1 MSIIIAVNCA
11 GCKDTHPVKVSGNSG
26 QIKPLQTPDHKK
38 AAPDKSILLENN
50 IKPVLPKPFL
60 PTLLVIPA
68 IGVSAQIQPV
78 AVLTNG
84 QMGVPKDTDL
94 VGISYPGI
102 LPGAQGNIIL
112 DGHVDSYTGPAVFF
126 NLKKLQR
133 GDAIIVS
140 NNSGRKLTYLVE
152 SVEIFATSEAPLER
166 IFGETKEPRLN
177 LITCTGRY
185 SRKKKEHEK
194 RLIVFTKL
202 EGES

>member
-1 MSIIIAVNCA
+1 M
-11 GCKDTHPVKVSGNSG
+11 KVSGNSS
-26 QIKPLQTPDHKK
+26 QIKPLQTLDHKI

-50 IKPVLPKPFL
+50 IKPALPKPFL
-60 PTLLVIPA
+60 PTSLVIPA

-84 QMGVPKDTDL
+84 QIGVPKETDL
-94 VGISYPGI
+94 VGISYPGV
-102 LPGAQGNIIL
+102 LPGEQGNVIL

-126 NLKKLQR
+126 NLKKLKR

-152 SVEIFATSEAPLER
+152 SVEIFVTSEAPLKR
-166 IFGETKEPRLN
+166 IFGETKDPRLN

-202 EGES
+202 EGEL